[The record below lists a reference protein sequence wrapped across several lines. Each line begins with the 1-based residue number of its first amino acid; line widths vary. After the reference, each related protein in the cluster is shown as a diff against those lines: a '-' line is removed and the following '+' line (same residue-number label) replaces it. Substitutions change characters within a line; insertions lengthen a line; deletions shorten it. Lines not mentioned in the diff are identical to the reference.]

1 MGLRVTRKGAIAP
14 EYFRHVGEK
23 SAMGLRVTRKGAI
36 APKYFRRVGEKSAMG
51 LRVTRKGAIA
61 LPEEPSA
68 LLASSLKT

>member
-1 MGLRVTRKGAIAP
+1 
-14 EYFRHVGEK
+14 
-23 SAMGLRVTRKGAI
+23 MGLRVTRKGAI